1 MFTKSGRHG
10 GGLMLRNTQ
19 TGRLVSFLAPQILV
33 HIPHFRSATTWS
45 RGIAPESNLFGAV
58 FNCASQGGEKSG
70 QIKYL
75 GEVSATLKQHHSIS
89 PHSFVSCNC

>member
-10 GGLMLRNTQ
+10 GGLMLRSIQ

-45 RGIAPESNLFGAV
+45 RGMAPESNILCAV
-58 FNCASQGGEKSG
+58 FKCASQRGEKSG
-70 QIKYL
+70 YLKDL
-75 GEVSATLKQHHSIS
+75 GEEDSAGNSKAAS
-89 PHSFVSCNC
+89 